1 MKAIVSIKKGLAMVL
16 AAALAIGSLSVPA
29 DIVNAASVPTENKTL
44 EVGATATLSV
54 TPDSATPT
62 DANRITWESNDSKI
76 VTVTADDGAQ
86 AATATIKALKA
97 GNAVI
102 TAKKGGEEYKKWNVT
117 VTAATPTTTIS
128 ISPASI
134 TLEAGGDALTL
145 TAAVTPEGKKVI
157 WTQAAGDKLIISPSD
172 GLATTATVAAKE
184 GATGTT
190 TVTATVEGESVS
202 TNCQVTIIAKG
213 TLVPVDKVTVSPQT
227 KAMVVGEKANLQAI
241 VSPSDATNR
250 TVTWTSNAPAVVA
263 VDAAS
268 GEVEAKAAGTATIT
282 ATAGGKSD
290 SCTVTVTAGGTTTV
304 PVTGVT
310 VTPAT
315 LSLVVNGTSTLT
327 AAVAPANATNKAVTW
342 STSAPAVATV
352 DAATGVVKAIAVGTA
367 TITAT
372 TADGNKTATCTVT
385 VTAAATNVPVTGLS
399 MSKTLVVGKNA
410 TRALKATVAPATATN
425 KNVTWVSSNKTIAT
439 VDARGNVKGIRK
451 GTAVITATSSSNPN
465 VKATCTVTVTEVVL
479 SKTALTMEFGQ
490 SSTALRATL
499 SNTRLDSLVAW
510 KTSNATVVRVDARTG
525 KLTALNKAGWAN
537 ITITTKAGATAV
549 CRVTV
554 KAPTVKSVTLNVKK
568 LTMGVKE
575 SYKLNATVNPA
586 NAVNKKVT
594 WTSDKPKVVKV
605 KNGKLTALKAGKA
618 KITVTSQA
626 DKSKKATITVTVK
639 KTPDKKA
646 KVTLN
651 KKKVNLKVKKTFQ
664 IKAKISSKYG
674 CASFKYTVDKKG
686 KKVVKVDK
694 NGKVT
699 AKKKG
704 KATITV
710 KPYNGKGK
718 SATIQITVK

>member
-145 TAAVTPEGKKVI
+145 TAAVTPDGKKVI

-213 TLVPVDKVTVSPQT
+213 TLVPVDKVTVSPKT

-268 GEVEAKAAGTATIT
+268 GEVEAKAA
-282 ATAGGKSD
+282 
-290 SCTVTVTAGGTTTV
+290 
-304 PVTGVT
+304 
-310 VTPAT
+310 
-315 LSLVVNGTSTLT
+315 
-327 AAVAPANATNKAVTW
+327 
-342 STSAPAVATV
+342 
-352 DAATGVVKAIAVGTA
+352 GTA

>member
-29 DIVNAASVPTENKTL
+29 DAAETTSTQEQIKL
-44 EVGATATLSV
+44 EVGETETLSV
-54 TPDSATPT
+54 TVSPDTATPT
-62 DANRITWESNDSKI
+62 DADKITWASSAGDVVSIEAPEGATTAKI
-76 VTVTADDGAQ
+76 TALKTGSSIITVMKGTEPQKTWNVSVSAKTQIGLNKTEITLKEGEGSASLAATVTPDTGKVVTWKSDDPSVIVTPGDGNTATVTAKKTGSTRNAIIRATVKNVRDENVETTCTVHVTSDAVQVDSVTLNKTTLALTVGGSETL
-86 AATATIKALKA
+86 TATVLPETAENKTLTWTSSVPGVATVEGGKVTALAA
-97 GNAVI
+97 GETVI
-102 TAKKGGEEYKKWNVT
+102 TAK
-117 VTAATPTTTIS
+117 TAN
-128 ISPASI
+128 
-134 TLEAGGDALTL
+134 
-145 TAAVTPEGKKVI
+145 GK
-157 WTQAAGDKLIISPSD
+157 
-172 GLATTATVAAKE
+172 TAT
-184 GATGTT
+184 
-190 TVTATVEGESVS
+190 
-202 TNCQVTIIAKG
+202 
-213 TLVPVDKVTVSPQT
+213 
-227 KAMVVGEKANLQAI
+227 
-241 VSPSDATNR
+241 
-250 TVTWTSNAPAVVA
+250 
-263 VDAAS
+263 
-268 GEVEAKAAGTATIT
+268 
-282 ATAGGKSD
+282 
-290 SCTVTVTAGGTTTV
+290 CTVTVTAGGTTTV

-327 AAVAPANATNKAVTW
+327 AAVAPANATNRAVTW

-385 VTAAATNVPVTGLS
+385 VTAAATNVPVTGVSLS
-399 MSKTLVVGKNA
+399 AKTLVIGKNI
-410 TRALKATVAPATATN
+410 TKNLKATVAPANATN
-425 KNVTWVSSNKTIAT
+425 KNVTWVSSNKTIAS
-439 VDARGNVKGIRK
+439 VDAKGNVKGLKK
-451 GTAVITATSSSNPN
+451 GTVTITATTADGAK
-465 VKATCTVTVTEVVL
+465 KATCAVTVTEVTL
-479 SKTALTMEFGQ
+479 NKTALTMEYGQ
-490 SSTALRATL
+490 SGTLLKATL

-554 KAPTVKSVTLNVKK
+554 KAPTVKSVTLDVKK

>member
-1 MKAIVSIKKGLAMVL
+1 MVL

-29 DIVNAASVPTENKTL
+29 DAAETTSTQEQIKL
-44 EVGATATLSV
+44 EVGETETLSV
-54 TPDSATPT
+54 TVSPDTATPT
-62 DANRITWESNDSKI
+62 DADKITWASSASDVVSIEAPEGATTAKI
-76 VTVTADDGAQ
+76 TALKTGSSIITVMKGTEPQKTWNVSVSAKTQIGLNKTEITLKEGEGSASLAATVTPDTGKVVTWKSDDPSVIVTPGDGNTATVTAKKTGSTRNAIIRATVKNVRDENVETTCTVHVTSDAVQVDSVTLNKTTLALTVGGSETL
-86 AATATIKALKA
+86 TATVLPETAENKTLTWTSSVPGVATVEGGKVTALAA
-97 GNAVI
+97 GETVI
-102 TAKKGGEEYKKWNVT
+102 TAK
-117 VTAATPTTTIS
+117 TAN
-128 ISPASI
+128 
-134 TLEAGGDALTL
+134 
-145 TAAVTPEGKKVI
+145 GK
-157 WTQAAGDKLIISPSD
+157 
-172 GLATTATVAAKE
+172 TAT
-184 GATGTT
+184 
-190 TVTATVEGESVS
+190 
-202 TNCQVTIIAKG
+202 
-213 TLVPVDKVTVSPQT
+213 
-227 KAMVVGEKANLQAI
+227 
-241 VSPSDATNR
+241 
-250 TVTWTSNAPAVVA
+250 
-263 VDAAS
+263 
-268 GEVEAKAAGTATIT
+268 
-282 ATAGGKSD
+282 
-290 SCTVTVTAGGTTTV
+290 CTVTVTAGGTTTV

-327 AAVAPANATNKAVTW
+327 AAVAPANATNRAVTW

-385 VTAAATNVPVTGLS
+385 VTAAATNVPVTGVSLS
-399 MSKTLVVGKNA
+399 AKTLVIGKNI
-410 TRALKATVAPATATN
+410 TKNLKATVAPANATN
-425 KNVTWVSSNKTIAT
+425 KNVTWVSSNKTIAS
-439 VDARGNVKGIRK
+439 VDAKGNVKGLKK
-451 GTAVITATSSSNPN
+451 GTVTITATTADGAK
-465 VKATCTVTVTEVVL
+465 KATCAVTVTEVTL
-479 SKTALTMEFGQ
+479 NKTALTMEYGQ
-490 SSTALRATL
+490 SGTLLKATL

-554 KAPTVKSVTLNVKK
+554 KAPTVKSVTLDVKK

>member
-29 DIVNAASVPTENKTL
+29 DAAETTSTQEQIKL
-44 EVGATATLSV
+44 EVGETETLSV
-54 TPDSATPT
+54 TVSPDTATPT
-62 DANRITWESNDSKI
+62 DADKITWASSAGDVVSIEAPEGATTAKITALKTGSSIIAVMKGTEPQKTWNVSVSAKTQIGLNKTEITLKEGEDSASLAATVTPDIGKEVTWKSDDPSVI
-76 VTVTADDGAQ
+76 VTPGDGNTATVTAKKTGSTRNTIIRATVKNVRGENVETTCTVHVTSDAVQVDSVTLNKTTLALTVGGSETL
-86 AATATIKALKA
+86 TATVLPETAENKTLTWTSSVPGVATVEGGKVTALAA
-97 GNAVI
+97 GETVI
-102 TAKKGGEEYKKWNVT
+102 TAK
-117 VTAATPTTTIS
+117 TAN
-128 ISPASI
+128 
-134 TLEAGGDALTL
+134 E
-145 TAAVTPEGKKVI
+145 K
-157 WTQAAGDKLIISPSD
+157 
-172 GLATTATVAAKE
+172 TAT
-184 GATGTT
+184 
-190 TVTATVEGESVS
+190 
-202 TNCQVTIIAKG
+202 
-213 TLVPVDKVTVSPQT
+213 
-227 KAMVVGEKANLQAI
+227 
-241 VSPSDATNR
+241 
-250 TVTWTSNAPAVVA
+250 
-263 VDAAS
+263 
-268 GEVEAKAAGTATIT
+268 
-282 ATAGGKSD
+282 
-290 SCTVTVTAGGTTTV
+290 CTVTVTAGGTTTV

-315 LSLVVNGTSTLT
+315 LALTVGQTSASLT
-327 AAVAPANATNKAVTW
+327 AAVAPANASNKAVTW
-342 STSAPAVATV
+342 STSALAVATV
-352 DAATGVVKAIAVGTA
+352 DASTGVVKAIAVGTA

-372 TADGNKTATCTVT
+372 TADGNKTASCTVT
-385 VTAAATNVPVTGLS
+385 VTAAATDVPVTGVSLS
-399 MSKTLVVGKNA
+399 AKTLVVGKNI
-410 TRALKATVAPATATN
+410 TKNLKATVAPANATN
-425 KNVTWVSSNKTIAT
+425 KNVTWVSSNKTIAS
-439 VDARGNVKGIRK
+439 VDAKGNVKGLKK
-451 GTAVITATSSSNPN
+451 GTVTITATTADGAK
-465 VKATCTVTVTEVVL
+465 KATCAVTVTEVTL
-479 SKTALTMEFGQ
+479 NKTALTMEYGQ
-490 SSTALRATL
+490 SGTLLKATL

-537 ITITTKAGATAV
+537 ITITTKAGATAT
-549 CRVTV
+549 CKVTV
-554 KAPTVKSVTLNVKK
+554 KAPTVKSVTLDVKK

>member
-16 AAALAIGSLSVPA
+16 AAALTIGSVSVPA
-29 DIVNAASVPTENKTL
+29 DAAETTSTQEQIKL
-44 EVGATATLSV
+44 EVGDTETIF
-54 TPDSATPT
+54 SA
-62 DANRITWESNDSKI
+62 
-76 VTVTADDGAQ
+76 
-86 AATATIKALKA
+86 
-97 GNAVI
+97 
-102 TAKKGGEEYKKWNVT
+102 
-117 VTAATPTTTIS
+117 
-128 ISPASI
+128 
-134 TLEAGGDALTL
+134 
-145 TAAVTPEGKKVI
+145 
-157 WTQAAGDKLIISPSD
+157 
-172 GLATTATVAAKE
+172 
-184 GATGTT
+184 
-190 TVTATVEGESVS
+190 
-202 TNCQVTIIAKG
+202 
-213 TLVPVDKVTVSPQT
+213 TVSPDT
-227 KAMVVGEKANLQAI
+227 AT
-241 VSPSDATNR
+241 PSDADAITFQSPNDDVVR
-250 TVTWTSNAPAVVA
+250 LSVSESNGVKRATITALK
-263 VDAAS
+263 
-268 GEVEAKAAGTATIT
+268 EGTATIT
-282 ATAGGKSD
+282 AMKGTELHKTWNVSVSAKTQIGLNKTEITLKEGEGSASLAATVTPDTGKVVTWKSDDPSVIVTPGDGNTATVTAKKTGSTRNAIIRATVKNVRDENVETTCTVHVTSDAVQVDSVTLNKTTLALTVGGSETLTATVLPETAENKTLTWTSSVPGVATVEGGKVTALAAGETVITAKTANGKTAT
-290 SCTVTVTAGGTTTV
+290 CTVTVTAGGTTTV

-310 VTPAT
+310 VTPET

-385 VTAAATNVPVTGLS
+385 VTAAATNVPVTGVSLS
-399 MSKTLVVGKNA
+399 AKTLVVGKNI
-410 TRALKATVAPATATN
+410 TKNLKATVAPATATN

-465 VKATCTVTVTEVVL
+465 VKATCAVTVTEVTL
-479 SKTALTMEFGQ
+479 NKTALTMEYGQ
-490 SSTALRATL
+490 SGTLLKATL

-537 ITITTKAGATAV
+537 ITITTKAGATAT
-549 CRVTV
+549 CKVTV
-554 KAPTVKSVTLNVKK
+554 KAPAVKSVTLNVKK

>member
-29 DIVNAASVPTENKTL
+29 DAAETTSTQEQIKL
-44 EVGATATLSV
+44 EVGETETLSV
-54 TPDSATPT
+54 TVSPDTATPT
-62 DANRITWESNDSKI
+62 DADKITWASSASDVVSIEAPEGATTAKI
-76 VTVTADDGAQ
+76 TALKTGSSIITVMKGTEPQKTWNVSVSAKTQIGLNKTEITLKEGEGSASLAATVTPDTGKVVTWKSDDPSVIVTPGDGNTATVTAKKTGSTRNAIIRATVKNVRDENVETTCTVHVTSDAVQVDSVTLNKTTLALTVGGSETL
-86 AATATIKALKA
+86 TATVLPETAENKTLTWTSSVPGVATVEGGKVTALAA
-97 GNAVI
+97 GETVI
-102 TAKKGGEEYKKWNVT
+102 TAK
-117 VTAATPTTTIS
+117 TAN
-128 ISPASI
+128 
-134 TLEAGGDALTL
+134 
-145 TAAVTPEGKKVI
+145 GK
-157 WTQAAGDKLIISPSD
+157 
-172 GLATTATVAAKE
+172 TAT
-184 GATGTT
+184 
-190 TVTATVEGESVS
+190 
-202 TNCQVTIIAKG
+202 
-213 TLVPVDKVTVSPQT
+213 
-227 KAMVVGEKANLQAI
+227 
-241 VSPSDATNR
+241 
-250 TVTWTSNAPAVVA
+250 
-263 VDAAS
+263 
-268 GEVEAKAAGTATIT
+268 
-282 ATAGGKSD
+282 
-290 SCTVTVTAGGTTTV
+290 CTVTVTAGGTTTV

-327 AAVAPANATNKAVTW
+327 AAVAPANATNRAVTW

-385 VTAAATNVPVTGLS
+385 VTAAATNVPVTGVSLS
-399 MSKTLVVGKNA
+399 AKTLVIGKNI
-410 TRALKATVAPATATN
+410 TKNLKATVAPANATN
-425 KNVTWVSSNKTIAT
+425 KNVTWVSSNKTIAS
-439 VDARGNVKGIRK
+439 VDAKGNVKGLKK
-451 GTAVITATSSSNPN
+451 GTVTITATTADGAK
-465 VKATCTVTVTEVVL
+465 KATCAVTVTEVTL
-479 SKTALTMEFGQ
+479 NKTALTMEYGQ
-490 SSTALRATL
+490 SGTLLKATL

-554 KAPTVKSVTLNVKK
+554 KAPTVKSVTLDVKK